1 MLRSHSAAKAPPSS
15 TDTLVAEHRVQ
26 TARDSPHPPA
36 RDVHRRADADRH
48 SDGRFVRALVTAELS
63 VSAQRVG
70 ELGLDVA
77 ALERID
83 ASSITDSAPTR
94 PSSPYTSAPAGK
106 TARME

>member
-48 SDGRFVRALVTAELS
+48 SDGRFVRALVHRRAER
-63 VSAQRVG
+63 VAQRVG

-83 ASSITDSAPTR
+83 RVVDHAEQ
-94 PSSPYTSAPAGK
+94 PYTSAPAGK

>member
-83 ASSITDSAPTR
+83 RVVDHGLRTHQAEQ
-94 PSSPYTSAPAGK
+94 PYTSAPAGK